1 MLKNLK
7 DVLNLMVISIINLE
21 NIYIFFIFLF
31 FCKMSYKSKYSKLMK
46 WIKENINKN
55 ELSVFDNNFTKCEYV
70 FSKIPLELLSDL
82 ITTKQ
87 LYQILYKLEYINSNV
102 SGDKN
107 ERLNW
112 ITEHSIDILDI
123 NCYDSKETNNLR
135 IDYVMNKMNEEL
147 KTNYS
152 RKQIRNFLNNQN
164 LLSKYFSMKH
174 IKNIPFKNTLRS
186 SALPTPSSR

>member
-1 MLKNLK
+1 
-7 DVLNLMVISIINLE
+7 
-21 NIYIFFIFLF
+21 
-31 FCKMSYKSKYSKLMK
+31 MK

-102 SGDKN
+102 SGSDSNGPQCKN

-112 ITEHSIDILDI
+112 ITKHSIDILDI
-123 NCYDSKETNNLR
+123 NCYDSKDTNNLR
-135 IDYVMNKMNEEL
+135 IDYVMNKMNDEL

-174 IKNIPFKNTLRS
+174 IKNIPFRNTKYNN
-186 SALPTPSSR
+186 TTNPS

>member
-1 MLKNLK
+1 
-7 DVLNLMVISIINLE
+7 
-21 NIYIFFIFLF
+21 
-31 FCKMSYKSKYSKLMK
+31 MSYKSKYSKLMK

-135 IDYVMNKMNEEL
+135 IDYVMNTMNEEL

-174 IKNIPFKNTLRS
+174 IKNIPFKNKNNTLRS
-186 SALPTPSSR
+186 STNQS